1 MVLHHLL
8 IKINPILDK
17 DRIRDHPKDKVVHKD
32 IPLNIQEVPE
42 DTQAHR
48 VVIPTIH
55 PTVLDPMVVKEEV
68 LVDHLHPVEM
78 CHILIQ
84 VDHPDKD
91 KVLLCN
97 LSGDRDQDNSNN
109 NNNSHHLN
117 RGNHHHKDHHSKVED
132 HHLDIL
138 LGNHHPMEVI
148 LMEILLPEGHHNSSS
163 SKDHRKSGGRV
174 RTKEKMLFR
183 IH

>member
-97 LSGDRDQDNSNN
+97 LSGDRDQDNNN